1 MMLPAVNK
9 IPYLGNKGGSIEEAT
24 EKQNMKLLDIVI
36 RQEESLQPEHMT
48 AAETRERGRILRG
61 KGHVKT

>member
-1 MMLPAVNK
+1 
-9 IPYLGNKGGSIEEAT
+9 
-24 EKQNMKLLDIVI
+24 MKLLDIVI